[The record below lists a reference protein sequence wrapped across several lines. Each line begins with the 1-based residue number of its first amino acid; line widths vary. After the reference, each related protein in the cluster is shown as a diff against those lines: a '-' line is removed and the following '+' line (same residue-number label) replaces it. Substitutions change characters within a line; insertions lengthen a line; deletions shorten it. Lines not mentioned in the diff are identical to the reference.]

1 MTSLVAILVQR
12 SWIALSGL
20 AVTVLVALCL
30 TPQLQGWY
38 YAFVSLATVYTLF
51 DLGLAQ
57 VLMSV
62 APKLG
67 GLQGSGSQTVN
78 TDQFKSLMR
87 QSAKLYGWLGLAYL
101 VLIIPAGILFFW
113 SGTRTEPIPQTEW
126 LWPWISLVT
135 ATSAAIALMP
145 FLALI
150 EGGGK
155 VTEVALLRLSQ
166 GIIGSLA
173 CWWMLW
179 QGAGLWAVVMIP
191 SVGVVA
197 TSIWLKLRYP
207 DLLVQAY
214 DSGKEMMRH
223 STQNSLAWSTEV
235 WPLQWRFG
243 LSWMASYMLTQIYTP
258 ILFYLSGAVVA
269 GQMGVSFSIA
279 NMLAVISNAWTSR
292 HVPIMTKL
300 VVERDWVRLDR
311 LFKRDIFYSTLF
323 YLFSAV
329 LLCIAHH
336 ILEPTKYGQRV
347 LPFWPFA
354 GLLVIGLMT
363 HLTGSL
369 AAQLRAFQK
378 EPLVWVM
385 LVGAA
390 LIVPLAFYAAS
401 HYAAAGVI
409 AVILLV
415 QGVFVL
421 PASVVVWWRSQ
432 PVLRGGV

>member
-38 YAFVSLATVYTLF
+38 YAFVSLVTVYTLF

-67 GLQGSGSQTVN
+67 GLQGSGAQTTN

-87 QSAKLYGWLGLAYL
+87 QSARLYSWLGLAYL

-113 SGTRTEPIPQTEW
+113 SGTRTEPIPRAEW

-155 VTEVALLRLSQ
+155 VTEVALLRLCQ
-166 GIIGSLA
+166 GIVGSLA

-179 QGAGLWAVVMIP
+179 NGAGLWAVVMIP
-191 SVGVVA
+191 SVGVIA
-197 TSIWLKLRYP
+197 TSIWLRLRYP
-207 DLLVQAY
+207 DLLVQAF
-214 DSGKEMMRH
+214 DSGKELMRH

-292 HVPIMTKL
+292 HVPIMAKL
-300 VVERDWVRLDR
+300 VVERDWAHLDR

-323 YLFSAV
+323 YVFSAV
-329 LLCIAHH
+329 LLCIAHLV
-336 ILEPTKYGQRV
+336 LEPTKYGQRV

>member
-87 QSAKLYGWLGLAYL
+87 QSARLYGWLGLAYL

-166 GIIGSLA
+166 GIVGSLA

-415 QGVFVL
+415 QGLFVL
-421 PASVVVWWRSQ
+421 PASLVVWWRSQ

>member
-1 MTSLVAILVQR
+1 MTSLVALLLQR

-51 DLGLAQ
+51 DMGLAQ

-67 GLQGSGSQTVN
+67 GLQGEAAVSTSS
-78 TDQFKSLMR
+78 DQFKSLMR
-87 QSAKLYGWLGLAYL
+87 QSARLYSWLGLAYL
-101 VLIIPAGILFFW
+101 VLIIPAGIMFFW
-113 SGTRTEPIPQTEW
+113 SGTRADPIPRAEW

-135 ATSAAIALMP
+135 ATSAGIALMP

-166 GIIGSLA
+166 GIVGSLA
-173 CWWMLW
+173 CWWLLW
-179 QGAGLWAVVMIP
+179 HGAGLWAVVMVP
-191 SVGVVA
+191 LVGVMV
-197 TSIWLKLRYP
+197 TGTWLKLRYP
-207 DLLVQAY
+207 DLLVIAF
-214 DSGKEMMRH
+214 DHGKELMRNA
-223 STQNSLAWSTEV
+223 TQNSLAWSTEV

-243 LSWMASYMLTQIYTP
+243 MSWLASYMLTQIYTP
-258 ILFYLSGAVVA
+258 MLFYLSGSVTA
-269 GQMGVSFSIA
+269 GQMGVSFAIA

-292 HVPIMTKL
+292 HVAVMAQL
-300 VVERDWVRLDR
+300 VFDRDWLNLDR
-311 LFKRDIFYSTLF
+311 VFKKDLLYSTLF
-323 YLFSAV
+323 YVCSALV
-329 LLCIAHH
+329 LCLAHH
-336 ILEPTKYGQRV
+336 VLEPTKYGQRV

-354 GLLVIGLMT
+354 GLLVIGLIT

-385 LVGAA
+385 LMGAGF
-390 LIVPLAFYAAS
+390 IVPLALYAAS

-415 QGVFVL
+415 QIGFVL
-421 PASVVVWWRSQ
+421 PASVLVWWRSQ
-432 PVLRGGV
+432 RELRGGV

>member
-67 GLQGSGSQTVN
+67 GLQGSGAQTTN

-87 QSAKLYGWLGLAYL
+87 QSARLYGWLGLAYL

-113 SGTRTEPIPQTEW
+113 SGTRTEPIPRTEW

-155 VTEVALLRLSQ
+155 VTEVALLRLCQ
-166 GIIGSLA
+166 GIVGSIA

-197 TSIWLKLRYP
+197 TSIWLRLRYP
-207 DLLVQAY
+207 DLLVQAF
-214 DSGKEMMRH
+214 DSGKELMRH
-223 STQNSLAWSTEV
+223 STQNSLVWSTEV

-292 HVPIMTKL
+292 HVPIMAKL
-300 VVERDWVRLDR
+300 VLERDWVRLDR
-311 LFKRDIFYSTLF
+311 LFKRDIFYSSLF
-323 YLFSAV
+323 YVLSAV

-347 LPFWPFA
+347 LPFWPYA

-415 QGVFVL
+415 QVLFVL

>member
-1 MTSLVAILVQR
+1 MSSLVAILMQR
-12 SWIALSGL
+12 SWVALSGL

-38 YAFVSLATVYTLF
+38 YAFMSLATVYTLF

-67 GLQGSGSQTVN
+67 GVQGSGAQATH
-78 TDQFKSLMR
+78 TEQFKSLMR
-87 QSAKLYGWLGLAYL
+87 QSARLYGWLGLAYL

-113 SGTRTEPIPQTEW
+113 SGTRAEPIPRTEW
-126 LWPWISLVT
+126 LWPWVCLVT

-155 VTEVALLRLSQ
+155 VTEVALLRLGQ
-166 GIIGSLA
+166 GIVGSVA

-191 SVGVVA
+191 SVGVIV

-207 DLLVQAY
+207 DLLLQAF
-214 DSGKEMMRH
+214 DSSRELARH
-223 STQNSLAWSTEV
+223 ATQNSLIWSTEV

-292 HVPIMTKL
+292 HVPAMAKIVL
-300 VVERDWVRLDR
+300 ERDWAHLDR

-323 YLFSAV
+323 YILVAV

-390 LIVPLAFYAAS
+390 VIVPLAFYAAS

-415 QGVFVL
+415 QVLFVL
-421 PASVVVWWRSQ
+421 PASVVVWWRCQ
-432 PVLRGGV
+432 PVLRGEV

>member
-1 MTSLVAILVQR
+1 MTSLFAILLQR

-62 APKLG
+62 APRLG
-67 GLQGSGSQTVN
+67 GLQGSGSHT
-78 TDQFKSLMR
+78 THSEQFKSLMR
-87 QSAKLYGWLGLAYL
+87 QSARLYRWLGFAYL

-113 SGTRTEPIPQTEW
+113 SGTRTEPIPRQEW

-135 ATSAAIALMP
+135 ATGAAIALMP

-155 VTEVALLRLSQ
+155 VTEVALLRLTQ
-166 GIIGSLA
+166 GVVGSVA
-173 CWWMLW
+173 CWLMLW
-179 QGAGLWAVVMIP
+179 QGAGLWAAVMIP
-191 SVGVVA
+191 GFGVIV

-207 DLLVQAY
+207 DLLSQAF
-214 DSGKEMMRH
+214 DSSKELLRH
-223 STQNSLAWSTEV
+223 STHNSLVWSTEV

-258 ILFYLSGAVVA
+258 ILFYLSGAVIA

-292 HVPIMTKL
+292 HVSVMAKL
-300 VVERDWVRLDR
+300 VLERDWVHLDR

-323 YLFSAV
+323 YVCMAV
-329 LLCIAHH
+329 ILCFAHH

-354 GLLVIGLMT
+354 GLLVIGLIT

-385 LVGAA
+385 LLGAG

-409 AVILLV
+409 AVILFV
-415 QGVFVL
+415 QILFVL
-421 PASVVVWWRSQ
+421 PASLFVWWRSQ
-432 PVLRGGV
+432 PVLRGLR

>member
-1 MTSLVAILVQR
+1 MTSLFAILLQR
-12 SWIALSGL
+12 SWVAVSGL

-67 GLQGSGSQTVN
+67 GFEGHGAHTTSSE
-78 TDQFKSLMR
+78 QFKSLMR
-87 QSAKLYGWLGLAYL
+87 QSARLYGWLGIAYF

-113 SGTRTEPIPQTEW
+113 SGTRGEPIPRAEW

-135 ATSAAIALMP
+135 VTSAAIALMP

-155 VTEVALLRLSQ
+155 VTEVAMLRLSQ
-166 GIIGSLA
+166 GVVGSLA

-191 SVGVVA
+191 GVGVIA
-197 TSIWLKLRYP
+197 TSLWLRLRYP
-207 DLLVQAY
+207 DLLVDAL
-214 DSGKEMMRH
+214 SGAKELLRH
-223 STQNSLAWSTEV
+223 STQNSLVWSTEV

-243 LSWMASYMLTQIYTP
+243 MSWTASYLLTQIYTP
-258 ILFYLSGAVVA
+258 MLFYLSGAVVA

-292 HVPIMTKL
+292 HVPVMAKL
-300 VVERDWVRLDR
+300 VVERDWAQLDR

-323 YLFSAV
+323 YVVVAV
-329 LLCIAHH
+329 LLCMGHH

-347 LPFWPFA
+347 LPFWPFT

-385 LVGAA
+385 ILGAC
-390 LIVPLAFYAAS
+390 LIVPLAFYSAS
-401 HYAAAGVI
+401 HHGAAGVI
-409 AVILLV
+409 TVILLV
-415 QGVFVL
+415 QVLFVL
-421 PASVVVWWRSQ
+421 PASVVVWRRCQ
-432 PVLRGGV
+432 PVLKRAG

>member
-67 GLQGSGSQTVN
+67 GLQGSGTQTTN
-78 TDQFKSLMR
+78 TEQFKSLMR
-87 QSAKLYGWLGLAYL
+87 QSARLYGWLGLAYL

-113 SGTRTEPIPQTEW
+113 SGTRTEPIPRTEW

-150 EGGGK
+150 EAGGK

-166 GIIGSLA
+166 GIVGSLA

-197 TSIWLKLRYP
+197 TSLWLRLRYP
-207 DLLVQAY
+207 DLLVQAF
-214 DSGKEMMRH
+214 DSGKELMRH

-292 HVPIMTKL
+292 HVPIMAKL
-300 VVERDWVRLDR
+300 VLERDWMRLDR

-323 YLFSAV
+323 YVLSAV

-354 GLLVIGLMT
+354 GLLLIGLMT

-415 QGVFVL
+415 QVLFVL
-421 PASVVVWWRSQ
+421 PASVLVWWRSQ

>member
-415 QGVFVL
+415 QGLFVL
-421 PASVVVWWRSQ
+421 PASLVVWWRSQ

>member
-1 MTSLVAILVQR
+1 MPSLVAILLQR
-12 SWIALSGL
+12 SWIAFSGL

-38 YAFVSLATVYTLF
+38 YAFVSLAAVYTLF
-51 DLGLAQ
+51 DMGLAQ
-57 VLMSV
+57 VLISV

-67 GLQGSGSQTVN
+67 GLQGDAAVSTSTE
-78 TDQFKSLMR
+78 QFKSLMR
-87 QSAKLYGWLGLAYL
+87 QSARLYSWLGLAYF

-113 SGTRTEPIPQTEW
+113 SGTRTEPIPRAEW

-135 ATSAAIALMP
+135 ATSSAIALMP

-166 GIIGSLA
+166 GVFGSLA

-179 QGAGLWAVVMIP
+179 QGAGLWAVVMVP
-191 SVGVVA
+191 AVGVLV
-197 TSIWLKLRYP
+197 TSIWLKLRYSG
-207 DLLVQAY
+207 LLVIAF
-214 DSGKEMMRH
+214 DHGKEMRRH
-223 STQNSLAWSTEV
+223 ATQNSLTWSTEV

-243 LSWMASYMLTQIYTP
+243 MSWFASYMLTQIYTP
-258 ILFYLSGAVVA
+258 MLFYLSGSVAA
-269 GQMGVSFSIA
+269 GQMGVSFAIA

-292 HVPIMTKL
+292 HVSVMAQL
-300 VVERDWVRLDR
+300 VIDRDWLHLDR
-311 LFKRDIFYSTLF
+311 VFKKDIMHSTLF
-323 YLFSAV
+323 YVFSALV
-329 LLCIAHH
+329 LCLAHH
-336 ILEPTKYGQRV
+336 VLEPTKYGQRV

-354 GLLVIGLMT
+354 GLLMIGLIT

-369 AAQLRAFQK
+369 ASQLRAFQK

-385 LVGAA
+385 LLGAA
-390 LIVPLAFYAAS
+390 FIVPLAFYAAS

-409 AVILLV
+409 SVIFLV
-415 QGVFVL
+415 QAGFVL
-421 PASVVVWWRSQ
+421 PASVLVWWRSQ
-432 PVLRGGV
+432 RELRSEI

>member
-87 QSAKLYGWLGLAYL
+87 QSARLYGWLGLAYL

-113 SGTRTEPIPQTEW
+113 SGTRTEPIPRTEW

-135 ATSAAIALMP
+135 VTSAAIALMP

-415 QGVFVL
+415 QGLFVL
-421 PASVVVWWRSQ
+421 PASLVVWWRSQ

>member
-292 HVPIMTKL
+292 HVPIMANL

-311 LFKRDIFYSTLF
+311 LFKRDILYSTLF
-323 YLFSAV
+323 YVFSAV